1 MRERRGTMPG
11 LNLIPEDDLYLA
23 FVSTTDI
30 DPWLQDLVDGNR
42 NFAAN
47 GRMMFKN
54 GYESKRRLSPE
65 GTDIID

>member
-23 FVSTTDI
+23 FVSTTGI
-30 DPWLQDLVDGNR
+30 YPWLQDLVDGNR
-42 NFAAN
+42 NLAAN
-47 GRMMFKN
+47 RRVMFMN
-54 GYESKRRLSPE
+54 GNESRRRQSPE